1 MIPVATSIPAD
12 HWLDNGDGTVWWV
25 LMPIDR
31 VQLAAKEADIDRPCD
46 TCDSGDLRPA
56 GWLYIRGEGW
66 QLCPDCDGTG
76 RHTFTVEV
84 ERPIPMLNANPDR
97 PDITSNEI
105 RTYRVS
111 VVPGTVLPIF
121 DLDGSDGNNEANIMW
136 DDVDGSFLYYPAGW
150 YDDRDLGEQTVTLPS
165 AAAPGMWAVKLAVQS

>member
-111 VVPGTVLPIF
+111 VVPGMVLPITTG
-121 DLDGSDGNNEANIMW
+121 DAPYLGGPHVWMSSTGHRPQDAVAYLDEGSTPI
-136 DDVDGSFLYYPAGW
+136 
-150 YDDRDLGEQTVTLPS
+150 TLPP
-165 AAAPGMWAVKLAVQS
+165 AAAPGMWAVKLLAS